1 MEHKVVESNPY
12 LRDSIVG
19 TIRFMGLILS
29 DPSFD
34 SSEIFDEFMNVILVR
49 KIINSF
55 KSLSIREF

>member
-12 LRDSIVG
+12 LKDSIVG
-19 TIRFMGLILS
+19 TICFIGLILS

-49 KIINSF
+49 KITNSF

>member
-12 LRDSIVG
+12 LKDSIVG
-19 TIRFMGLILS
+19 MIRFIGLILS

-49 KIINSF
+49 KITNSF

>member
-12 LRDSIVG
+12 LKDSIVG
-19 TIRFMGLILS
+19 TIRFIGLILS

-34 SSEIFDEFMNVILVR
+34 SSEIFDEFMDVILVR
-49 KIINSF
+49 KITNSF

>member
-12 LRDSIVG
+12 LRDSIVE

-49 KIINSF
+49 KITNSF

>member
-19 TIRFMGLILS
+19 TIRFTGLILS

-49 KIINSF
+49 KITNSF

>member
-12 LRDSIVG
+12 LKDSIVG
-19 TIRFMGLILS
+19 TIRFTGLILS

-49 KIINSF
+49 KITNSF

>member
-12 LRDSIVG
+12 LKDSIVG
-19 TIRFMGLILS
+19 TIRFTGLILS

-49 KIINSF
+49 KITNSF
-55 KSLSIREF
+55 KSLTIREF

>member
-1 MEHKVVESNPY
+1 
-12 LRDSIVG
+12 
-19 TIRFMGLILS
+19 MGLILS

-49 KIINSF
+49 KITNSF

>member
-1 MEHKVVESNPY
+1 
-12 LRDSIVG
+12 
-19 TIRFMGLILS
+19 MGLILN

-49 KIINSF
+49 KITNSF

>member
-1 MEHKVVESNPY
+1 MEHKVLESNPY
-12 LRDSIVG
+12 LKDSIVG
-19 TIRFMGLILS
+19 TIRFTGLILS

-49 KIINSF
+49 KITNSF

>member
-12 LRDSIVG
+12 LKDSIVG
-19 TIRFMGLILS
+19 TIRFIGLTLS

-49 KIINSF
+49 KITNSF

>member
-12 LRDSIVG
+12 LKDSIVG
-19 TIRFMGLILS
+19 TIRFTGLILS

>member
-12 LRDSIVG
+12 LKDSIVG
-19 TIRFMGLILS
+19 TIRFTGLILS

-34 SSEIFDEFMNVILVR
+34 SSEIFNEFMNVILVR
-49 KIINSF
+49 KITNSF